1 MHGIDDGAAGDVDLK
16 DWMASVQAELSA
28 LRRENAELRNE
39 VALLRAP
46 RPAGRPVTGYD
57 EAVTV
62 EGDGAVV
69 PVAGDRRPVSRRGM
83 IAAVAGAA
91 GGVLLGQATPAAAAN
106 GDNVRAGWTTTAATS
121 TVVST
126 SGAVGLKGVT
136 SSVGGSGVEG
146 RVTATSGENVGV
158 WGSAA
163 SARGIGVFAEN
174 DGDAGAT
181 GGYAV
186 WAEGR
191 LKATGR
197 TFLGTP
203 ATAPADSDLN
213 LGSIS
218 FYLDPKDAK
227 LKVRVKYPNGVPRS
241 EAIALT

>member
-1 MHGIDDGAAGDVDLK
+1 MRGV
-16 DWMASVQAELSA
+16 
-28 LRRENAELRNE
+28 
-39 VALLRAP
+39 RAP
-46 RPAGRPVTGYD
+46 
-57 EAVTV
+57 
-62 EGDGAVV
+62 
-69 PVAGDRRPVSRRGM
+69 
-83 IAAVAGAA
+83 AGAA

-106 GDNVRAGWTTTAATS
+106 GDNVKAGWTTTAATS

-126 SGAVGLKGVT
+126 SGGVGLKGVT
-136 SSVGGSGVEG
+136 SSVGGIGVEG
-146 RVTATSGENVGV
+146 RVTATSGENVGG

-203 ATAPADSDLN
+203 ATAPADRDLN

-218 FYLDPKDAK
+218 FHLDQTGNS
-227 LKVRVKYPNGVPRS
+227 LRVRVRYTSGVLKS
-241 EAIALT
+241 GTIALI